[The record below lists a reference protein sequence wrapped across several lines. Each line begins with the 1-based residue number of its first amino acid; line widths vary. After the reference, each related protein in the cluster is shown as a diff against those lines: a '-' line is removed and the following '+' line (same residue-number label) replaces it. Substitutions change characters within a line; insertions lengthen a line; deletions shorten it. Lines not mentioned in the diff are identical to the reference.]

1 MTAPDPEDTLG
12 AATRALGDALGQ
24 LTRALGEGAQDISSE
39 VSSQLSSS
47 LRGASRSLAD
57 ASDSVARSTGAQR
70 RNARAEQTR
79 KEILTA
85 ARHLFATRG
94 YEGAS
99 VGDIAKEAG
108 FTKGALYANF
118 DSKEA
123 LFLEIARSLS
133 VEDAEWLA
141 EHAGDTPEVA
151 AHTLSFDGT
160 SLERTLLGLEV
171 WTYAAR
177 HEEARPE
184 LSAAWR
190 RTLGV
195 MASAVA
201 PSHGRQAPTDADLD
215 TAFGL
220 TAVHALGQ
228 VFTEILGPEEVTPI
242 TRRLTAR
249 LVHGSGSVPPAPP
262 TSQDSPPA
270 QG

>member
-1 MTAPDPEDTLG
+1 MTSPDPEDSLG

-57 ASDSVARSTGAQR
+57 ASDTVARTTGAQR

-79 KEILTA
+79 EEILTA
-85 ARHLFATRG
+85 ARRLFAMRG

-118 DSKEA
+118 DSKES
-123 LFLEIARSLS
+123 LFLEMARSLS
-133 VEDAEWLA
+133 AEDAEWIA
-141 EHAGDTPEVA
+141 EHAGDAPGVA
-151 AHTLSFDGT
+151 AHTLSFDEA

-184 LSAAWR
+184 LSDAWR

-201 PSHGRQAPTDADLD
+201 RSDGREVATDADLD

-220 TAVHALGQ
+220 TAVHALGRSS
-228 VFTEILGPEEVTPI
+228 PRSSAP
-242 TRRLTAR
+242 RRSLR
-249 LVHGSGSVPPAPP
+249 SSDG
-262 TSQDSPPA
+262 
-270 QG
+270 